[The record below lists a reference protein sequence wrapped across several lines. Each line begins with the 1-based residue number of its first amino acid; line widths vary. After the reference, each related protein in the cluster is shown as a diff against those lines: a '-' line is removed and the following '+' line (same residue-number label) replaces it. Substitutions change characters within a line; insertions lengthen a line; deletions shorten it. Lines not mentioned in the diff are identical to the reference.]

1 MSDYRST
8 EASTLML
15 KSLHRDFM
23 PNGLFLVPTLSEKG
37 VKGAYSLEIH
47 SDHAVEVEELP
58 ETTSRTIAAEWG
70 TQTAGGSHIHPDWKK
85 NPCFHLKLRTTG
97 PIKVRISLSRP
108 EKDWKNKCIR
118 DSVGCMM
125 GFYLMSGS
133 KPNRNQAMFH
143 EGRPYEGSPMVP
155 THEVS
160 TPPGFMLD
168 NSSEDDIFTIMP
180 ATFEPGKTGPFF
192 ISIATTDADFSLR

>member
-1 MSDYRST
+1 
-8 EASTLML
+8 L
-15 KSLHRDFM
+15 K
-23 PNGLFLVPTLSEKG
+23 
-37 VKGAYSLEIH
+37 
-47 SDHAVEVEELP
+47 VEELP

-97 PIKVRISLSRP
+97 PTKVRISLSRP

-168 NSSEDDIFTIMP
+168 NTSEDDIFTIMP
-180 ATFEPGKTGPFF
+180 ATFEPGKTGPF
-192 ISIATTDADFSLR
+192 

>member
-1 MSDYRST
+1 M
-8 EASTLML
+8 
-15 KSLHRDFM
+15 
-23 PNGLFLVPTLSEKG
+23 VPTLSEKG

-97 PIKVRISLSRP
+97 PTKVRISLSRP

-133 KPNRNQAMFH
+133 KPNRNQAIFH
-143 EGRPYEGSPMVP
+143 EALSLFRLPPRTPTFLLEGQ
-155 THEVS
+155 
-160 TPPGFMLD
+160 
-168 NSSEDDIFTIMP
+168 
-180 ATFEPGKTGPFF
+180 
-192 ISIATTDADFSLR
+192 